1 MNEETKR
8 LIDEV
13 QGIIDDAAAEKKDRN
28 TEPDEIEIDQ
38 ALDDLKAAM
47 TRNRVS
53 YVITAIWDRDG
64 DPDATPAAIVEAKG
78 SDKDI
83 REALAHAVFRIG
95 TDKTKSERTQLLF
108 IGTITETLYVAALRY
123 KKKLELGI
131 HDMLKKMNH
140 NGRQKS

>member
-1 MNEETKR
+1 MKNDDLMNEVNEM
-8 LIDEV
+8 LDHLMHP
-13 QGIIDDAAAEKKDRN
+13 DLDADH
-28 TEPDEIEIDQ
+28 EPDEVEIDQ
-38 ALDDLKAAM
+38 ALLDLQATMK
-47 TRNRVS
+47 RNRVS

-131 HDMLKKMNH
+131 HDMLKKMNRDGEPK
-140 NGRQKS
+140 N